1 MLSDT
6 LKKLTGFAFRHPP
19 GKRFA
24 LFLLVRHRRRP
35 DAVVS
40 EHKRRA
46 IALWVLLI
54 VGIVVCESGT
64 VGRLPLAAAQGKT
77 TINSGRK

>member
-1 MLSDT
+1 M
-6 LKKLTGFAFRHPP
+6 
-19 GKRFA
+19 
-24 LFLLVRHRRRP
+24 
-35 DAVVS
+35 VS